1 MRSSPLLLSDIF
13 TLGSVVTSPV
23 SNPVW
28 AAERSPTGWDQS
40 IPGPTVPCL
49 ERSCYHHWQGHLEAA
64 PDLLHGHLEA
74 APNLL
79 HGHLEAALHL
89 LHGQN
94 CQGCSDFKFQAES
107 SLTDELLVAEFWLRG
122 ERNLIC
128 YWTGAPQSVLSYVC
142 SFIGTNTVPS
152 PHC

>member
-28 AAERSPTGWDQS
+28 AAEWSPTEWDQS

-49 ERSCYHHWQGHLEAA
+49 ERRSCYHHWQ
-64 PDLLHGHLEA
+64 GHLEA

-79 HGHLEAALHL
+79 HGHLEAAHHL

-107 SLTDELLVAEFWLRG
+107 SLTDDLLVAEFWLRG

-128 YWTGAPQSVLSYVC
+128 YWTGAPQSALSYVC